1 MGANGGKVPYGG
13 LDNIVKTYNQN
24 GFKAVTRQNLYYR
37 LRNLKAGKNDSETN
51 LLGQT
56 IAVSGASQGVI
67 SDITE
72 EHILADVSNTEQS
85 IQPNPGGRKKG
96 STKKAKKEK
105 VILEKNL
112 VTRCTILYQ
121 NKLDEAKRSGLPNVP
136 SGTLKKIINEEGEKA
151 GLSVNTI
158 SIDAIRSR
166 IKRGNLAGFNENL
179 LSPIHSID

>member
-1 MGANGGKVPYGG
+1 MVRTRLSSSCPNREERLQNATRRSRVKKSIEKAQQEEAFKELISLMGANGGKVPFGG

-24 GFKAVTRQNLYYR
+24 GFKAITRQNLYYR
-37 LRNLKAGKNDSETN
+37 LRNLKAGKTDSKTK

-67 SDITE
+67 SDIME

-85 IQPNPGGRKKG
+85 IQPNPGERKKG

-105 VILEKNL
+105 VILEKNF

-121 NKLDEAKRSGLPNVP
+121 NKLDEAKVWI
-136 SGTLKKIINEEGEKA
+136 T
-151 GLSVNTI
+151 
-158 SIDAIRSR
+158 
-166 IKRGNLAGFNENL
+166 
-179 LSPIHSID
+179 